1 MPVLADE
8 DTATAL
14 SPYRFGESAAGI
26 EAATLIELAD
36 TARRVVALSLALPS
50 RLANAGTLAEVLPDV
65 DEDWLGFVLEPPDGL
80 DGCLSRPDLIYSDS
94 RFRCIDVNA
103 AHAGGWLVHVCWAQH
118 RGWSPAIADPLVAVC
133 DMVYACARESGVV
146 NAGESVGLVVVR
158 APGSA
163 EFTESV
169 RHACLPAWRAAAA
182 RAGVAPGGF
191 HFAGYADLDV
201 GPDGIYCAGERVHA
215 LLEGDVL
222 DGAPRMRCV
231 AAAKRGLV
239 SLHSGPIAAVVN
251 DRRLL
256 AELSRQADE
265 ALPLLTPAERRLV
278 CDTVAWTRIIRPGT
292 TRWHGQW
299 VDLPGLAV
307 SRQPDMVLKQATSDG
322 GKQVYL
328 GRYTP
333 PAAWRGII
341 ENACDTGDWV
351 IQEYLPPQY
360 PPGVPGA
367 DADID
372 PIWSAFVLDGRYAG
386 GLVRLL
392 DADDYPDIAAATSMA
407 DSRNGDDNVRL
418 APIATNFEL
427 KEAK

>member
-1 MPVLADE
+1 MLADE

-14 SPYRFGESAAGI
+14 SPYRFAESAASI
-26 EAATLIELAD
+26 PPAVLVELAA
-36 TARRVVALSLALPS
+36 TARRLVALSLALPS
-50 RLANAGTLAEVLPDV
+50 RLANAGMLEEVFGGA
-65 DEDWLGFVLEPPDGL
+65 DEDWLTFVLEPPDGL
-80 DGCLSRPDLIYSDS
+80 DGCLSRPDLIYSDG

-103 AHAGGWLVHVCWAQH
+103 AHAGGWLIHLGWARQH
-118 RGWSPAIADPLVAVC
+118 GWSPTIADPLAAVC
-133 DMVYACARESGVV
+133 DMVHACARESGVAT
-146 NAGESVGLVVVR
+146 AGESVGLAVVR

-169 RHACLPAWRAAAA
+169 RRACLPVWRAAAA
-182 RAGVAPGGF
+182 RARVTPGGLY
-191 HFAGYADLDV
+191 FAGYADLDH
-201 GPDGIYCAGERVHA
+201 GPSGISCAGERVHA
-215 LLEGDVL
+215 LLESDVL

-239 SLHSGPIAAVVN
+239 SLHSGPLAAVVN
-251 DRRLL
+251 DRRVL

-278 CDTVAWTRIIRPGT
+278 CDTVAWTRTIRPGP
-292 TRWHGQW
+292 TRWRGQW

-307 SRQPDMVLKQATSDG
+307 SRQRGMVLKQATSDG

-328 GRYTP
+328 GCCTP
-333 PAAWRGII
+333 AAAWRDIV

-351 IQEYLPPQY
+351 VQEYLPPQY
-360 PPGVPGA
+360 PPGAWDSEPAV
-367 DADID
+367 D
-372 PIWSAFVLDGRYAG
+372 PIWSAFVVRGRYAG

-392 DADDYPDIAAATSMA
+392 GADDYPNIATATSMA
-407 DSRNGDDNVRL
+407 ESPNGDDHVRL

>member
-1 MPVLADE
+1 MLADG
-8 DTATAL
+8 DTATVL

-26 EAATLIELAD
+26 EAATLVELAD
-36 TARRVVALSLALPS
+36 TARRVIALSLALPS
-50 RLANAGTLAEVLPDV
+50 RLADAGTLAEVLPDV
-65 DEDWLGFVLEPPDGL
+65 DEDWLSFVLEPPDGL
-80 DGCLSRPDLIYSDS
+80 DGCLSRPDLVYSDG

-103 AHAGGWLVHVCWAQH
+103 AHAGGWLVHGCWTQQ
-118 RGWSPAIADPLVAVC
+118 RGWSPAVADPLVAVC
-133 DMVYACARESGVV
+133 DMAHACARESGVAT
-146 NAGESVGLVVVR
+146 AGESVGLVVIR

-182 RAGVAPGGF
+182 RAGVTPGGF
-191 HFAGYADLDV
+191 HFADYADLEV

-251 DRRLL
+251 DRRVL

-265 ALPLLTPAERRLV
+265 ERPLLTPAERRLV
-278 CDTVAWTRIIRPGT
+278 CGTVAWTRSIRPGT

-307 SRQPDMVLKQATSDG
+307 SRQPEMVLKHATSDG
-322 GKQVYL
+322 GTQVYL
-328 GRYTP
+328 GHHTS
-333 PAAWRGII
+333 PAAWRGLV

-351 IQEYLPPQY
+351 VQEYLAPQW
-360 PPGVPGA
+360 PPGASQTGPA
-367 DADID
+367 LD
-372 PIWSAFVLDGRYAG
+372 PIWSAFVLRGRYAG

-392 DADDYPDIAAATSMA
+392 GVDDYPDISTATSMA
-407 DSRNGDDNVRL
+407 ESRNSDNNVRL